1 MKITFEKD
9 TPEEKAA
16 KKAER
21 KAKRKEKYGHLGQAQ
36 EGSLAKFISDKFKNK
51 DGSNRKFFDDSKDFD
66 FLKESQE
73 GSAIN
78 YLKNLGSRMFPKSDE
93 NNSKNKKEK

>member
-16 KKAER
+16 KKAKR

-36 EGSLAKFISDKFKNK
+36 EGSLAKFISDKFKNNNNDK
-51 DGSNRKFFDDSKDFD
+51 TKFFDDSKNFD

-73 GSAIN
+73 GSAIK
-78 YLKNLGSRMFPKSDE
+78 YVKDLGNRMFPKSDK
-93 NNSKNKKEK
+93 NNSKSKK

>member
-9 TPEEKAA
+9 TPEEKAK

-21 KAKRKEKYGHLGQAQ
+21 KAKRKKKYGHLAQAQ
-36 EGSLAKFISDKFKNK
+36 EGSLAKMISNRFKK
-51 DGSNRKFFDDSKDFD
+51 EAPEKRKFFDDSRDFD

-73 GSAIN
+73 GSAVKYAKDIG
-78 YLKNLGSRMFPKSDE
+78 KRMFPKKDA
-93 NNSKNKKEK
+93 SKNDDKK

>member
-9 TPEEKAA
+9 TPEEKAK

-21 KAKRKEKYGHLGQAQ
+21 KAKRKKKYGHLAQAQ
-36 EGSLAKFISDKFKNK
+36 EGSLAKMISDRFKK
-51 DGSNRKFFDDSKDFD
+51 EDAEKRKFFDDSRDFD

-73 GSAIN
+73 GSAIK
-78 YLKNLGSRMFPKSDE
+78 YAKDIGKRMFPKKDE
-93 NNSKNKKEK
+93 PKNDDKK

>member
-9 TPEEKAA
+9 KPEEKAK

-21 KAKRKEKYGHLGQAQ
+21 KAKRKEKYGHLAQAQ
-36 EGSLAKFISDKFKNK
+36 EGSLAKMISDKFKKK
-51 DGSNRKFFDDSKDFD
+51 DHEKRKFFDDSRDFD

-73 GSAIN
+73 GSAVKYAKDIG
-78 YLKNLGSRMFPKSDE
+78 KRMFPKKDASQNHD
-93 NNSKNKKEK
+93 KK

>member
-9 TPEEKAA
+9 TPEEKAK

-21 KAKRKEKYGHLGQAQ
+21 KAKRKKKYGHLAQAQ
-36 EGSLAKFISDKFKNK
+36 EGSLAKMISDRFKK
-51 DGSNRKFFDDSKDFD
+51 EDPEKRKFFDDSRDFD

-73 GSAIN
+73 GSAIK
-78 YLKNLGSRMFPKSDE
+78 YAKDIGKRMFPKKDE
-93 NNSKNKKEK
+93 PKNDNKK

>member
-9 TPEEKAA
+9 TPEEKAE
-16 KKAER
+16 KKAKR

-36 EGSLAKFISDKFKNK
+36 EGSLAKII
-51 DGSNRKFFDDSKDFD
+51 SNRFKKKDTEKHKFFDDSRDFD

-73 GSAIN
+73 GSAVK
-78 YLKNLGSRMFPKSDE
+78 YAKNIGKRMFPKKDE
-93 NNSKNKKEK
+93 TKKDNKK

>member
-9 TPEEKAA
+9 TTEEKAE

-21 KAKRKEKYGHLGQAQ
+21 RAKRKEKYGHLGQAQ
-36 EGSLAKFISDKFKNK
+36 DGSLVKFISDKFKGKKNTNK
-51 DGSNRKFFDDSKDFD
+51 KFFDDSKDFD

-73 GSAIN
+73 GSAVR
-78 YLKNLGSRMFPKSDE
+78 YVKNLRDRMFPK
-93 NNSKNKKEK
+93 NQKKTNNKK

>member
-9 TPEEKAA
+9 TTEEKAA

-21 KAKRKEKYGHLGQAQ
+21 RAKRKEKYGHLGQAQ
-36 EGSLAKFISDKFKNK
+36 DGSLVKFISDKFKKKKNTNK
-51 DGSNRKFFDDSKDFD
+51 KFFDDSKDFD

-73 GSAIN
+73 GSAVR
-78 YLKNLGSRMFPKSDE
+78 YVKNLRDRMFPK
-93 NNSKNKKEK
+93 NQKKTNNKK

>member
-9 TPEEKAA
+9 TPEEKAK

-21 KAKRKEKYGHLGQAQ
+21 KAKRKKKYGHLAQAQ
-36 EGSLAKFISDKFKNK
+36 EGSLAKMISDRFKK
-51 DGSNRKFFDDSKDFD
+51 EDPEKRKFFDDSRDFD

-73 GSAIN
+73 GSAIK
-78 YLKNLGSRMFPKSDE
+78 YAKDIGKRMFPKKDE
-93 NNSKNKKEK
+93 SKNDDKK

>member
-9 TPEEKAA
+9 TTEEKAA

-21 KAKRKEKYGHLGQAQ
+21 RAKRKEKYGHLGQAQ
-36 EGSLAKFISDKFKNK
+36 DGSLVKFISDKFKKKKNTK
-51 DGSNRKFFDDSKDFD
+51 KKFFDDSKDFD

-73 GSAIN
+73 GSAVR
-78 YLKNLGSRMFPKSDE
+78 YVKNLRDRMFPK
-93 NNSKNKKEK
+93 NQKKTNNKK